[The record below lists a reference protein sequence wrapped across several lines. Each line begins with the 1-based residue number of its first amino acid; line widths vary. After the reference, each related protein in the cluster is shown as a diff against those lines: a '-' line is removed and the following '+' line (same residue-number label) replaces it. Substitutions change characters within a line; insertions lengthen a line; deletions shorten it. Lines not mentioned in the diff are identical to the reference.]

1 MKGSIMPRRVIP
13 NHIWCLHKQSR
24 SLEAKKLTLK
34 LKFLQW
40 LGRLQKQTHCA
51 LEAGTGNLDMLDV
64 LLLEPEVNMLDV
76 LLPDVAVVAADNLF
90 GGFLDII
97 FSTGKILITVLRYF
111 MSEV

>member
-40 LGRLQKQTHCA
+40 VGRLQKQTQCA
-51 LEAGTGNLDMLDV
+51 VSGGGGT
-64 LLLEPEVNMLDV
+64 PI
-76 LLPDVAVVAADNLF
+76 F
-90 GGFLDII
+90 GPKL
-97 FSTGKILITVLRYF
+97 
-111 MSEV
+111 